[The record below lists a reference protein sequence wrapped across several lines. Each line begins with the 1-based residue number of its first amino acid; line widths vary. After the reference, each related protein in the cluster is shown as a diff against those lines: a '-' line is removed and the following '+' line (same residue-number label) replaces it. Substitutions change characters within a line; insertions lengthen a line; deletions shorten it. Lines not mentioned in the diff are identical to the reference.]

1 MCLYYTTRHRARNRS
16 CTERSESGQSV
27 GSDSLPPVALAGAAV
42 TLWAGFFHGFRRPH
56 RAGNLRSRIQA
67 AARQL
72 PALTVFWTTSKL
84 RTFKRVSKH
93 YPQDCKTPLCSRRRR
108 VDLPGLF
115 AECKEERPSTTPS
128 MSQQSPVRGHAQSHS
143 DATFCHTFVRLKG
156 FDSRRTDSG
165 TVPRIGRCHHGGRY
179 RCCHES
185 NRHVG
190 A

>member
-1 MCLYYTTRHRARNRS
+1 LCLYYTTRHRARNRS

-67 AARQL
+67 AACQF

-115 AECKEERPSTTPS
+115 VECEGDSTTPS
-128 MSQQSPVRGHAQSHS
+128 MSQQSPVCSHGVTLGVTVTRPFVTHS
-143 DATFCHTFVRLKG
+143 FVWKVSILVEPIQERYLGLADVTRAADIDAAM
-156 FDSRRTDSG
+156 SRIAT
-165 TVPRIGRCHHGGRY
+165 
-179 RCCHES
+179 
-185 NRHVG
+185 
-190 A
+190 